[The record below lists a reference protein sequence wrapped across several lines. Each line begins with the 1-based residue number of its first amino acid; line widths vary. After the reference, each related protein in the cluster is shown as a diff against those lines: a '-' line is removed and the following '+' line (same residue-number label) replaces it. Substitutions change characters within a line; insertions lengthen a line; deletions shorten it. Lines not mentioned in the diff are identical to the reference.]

1 MNNEYLK
8 MKLNYCT
15 IILQVVDLLISICT
29 YHRTSTAKLYLDRS
43 VADHSV
49 INKVSNIKLQDL
61 GSAYYTA
68 GAPAR
73 GAPLAWGRC
82 CAEILYS

>member
-1 MNNEYLK
+1 MYV
-8 MKLNYCT
+8 YCT
-15 IILQVVDLLISICT
+15 DIKKI

-82 CAEILYS
+82 CAEIIVHRIYE